1 MEVTKKEEQR
11 ENKEV
16 KRPQIDPAII
26 EELMKGC
33 SVVRRPPVSWK
44 WRTSHQLSYISHNQ
58 SAKGRRLDHVGHTH
72 TIRTGRLPCAVS
84 LMGAGTNTT
93 GVVRCDQ
100 PRALDLALPAGAA
113 SSSFIMWLIAV
124 AW

>member
-33 SVVRRPPVSWK
+33 SVVRRPP
-44 WRTSHQLSYISHNQ
+44 Q
-58 SAKGRRLDHVGHTH
+58 SQFHRCQVVLPPFQASSCLFTRKRKYFSPNNRPQFFAPAS
-72 TIRTGRLPCAVS
+72 GRLVTEYECVTA
-84 LMGAGTNTT
+84 
-93 GVVRCDQ
+93 D
-100 PRALDLALPAGAA
+100 
-113 SSSFIMWLIAV
+113 
-124 AW
+124 